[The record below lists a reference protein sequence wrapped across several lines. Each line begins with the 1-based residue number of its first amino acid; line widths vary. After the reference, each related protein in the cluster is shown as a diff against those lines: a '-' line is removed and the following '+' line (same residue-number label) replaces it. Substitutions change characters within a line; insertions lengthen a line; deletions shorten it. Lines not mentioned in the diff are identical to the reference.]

1 MGKVNFRWTYFDGLH
16 CN

>member
-1 MGKVNFRWTYFDGLH
+1 MGKINFRWTYFDGLH